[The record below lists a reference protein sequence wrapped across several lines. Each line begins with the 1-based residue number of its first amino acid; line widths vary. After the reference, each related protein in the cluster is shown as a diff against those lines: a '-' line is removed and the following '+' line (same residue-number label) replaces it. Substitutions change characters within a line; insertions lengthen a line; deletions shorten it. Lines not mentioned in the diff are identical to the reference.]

1 MPAVYR
7 QSALDRL
14 ATPEEL
20 DNLIQVTNRK
30 SWIAL
35 FGLATVVVV
44 AVIWGFLGAIPSV
57 MQARGVLIKPD
68 GVLEIRPTQNQAG
81 QLVSLDVTPGQSV
94 QEGQV
99 IGKVA
104 VDSATQT
111 DLVSP
116 ATGTLLD
123 LNVQKGQKIDAT
135 TLIGRVEGSTQL
147 LKGIVY
153 IDLAQGKRL
162 KPGTKVQLAPSNVR
176 TEKSGYLL
184 GTVSSISQFPATS
197 ASIVSSVK
205 SQELAQAISTGGPS
219 IKLEI
224 TLDADQNTASGFKW
238 TTEAGPNIKLNSGTL
253 FNATLIMDEQQ
264 PINLVLPI
272 FGK

>member
-30 SWIAL
+30 GWIAL
-35 FGLATVVVV
+35 FGLATVVIV
-44 AVIWGFLGAIPSV
+44 AIIWGFLGAIPSV
-57 MQARGVLIKPD
+57 MQAQGVLIKPD
-68 GVLEIRPTQNQAG
+68 GLLEIRPAQSG
-81 QLVSLDVTPGQSV
+81 QLVNLNVMPGQSV
-94 QEGQV
+94 KEGQV
-99 IGKVA
+99 IGTVKVG
-104 VDSATQT
+104 SSTNL

-123 LNVQKGQKIDAT
+123 LNVENGQQVDPT
-135 TLIGRVEGSTQL
+135 TLVGRVEASAQP
-147 LKGIVY
+147 LKGIIY
-153 IDLAQGKRL
+153 IPLALGKRL
-162 KPGTKVQLAPSNVR
+162 KPGTQVQLAPSNVR
-176 TEKSGYLL
+176 TDKSGYLL
-184 GTVSSISQFPATS
+184 GTVTSISQFPATA
-197 ASIVSSVK
+197 ASIVSTVK
-205 SQELAQAISTGGPS
+205 SQELAQAFASEGPS
-219 IKLEI
+219 IKLEV
-224 TLDADQNTASGFKW
+224 TLATDQNTASGFKW
-238 TTEAGPNIKLNSGTL
+238 TTTDGPNLKLNSGTL